1 MANPIL
7 ALVHSIILLT
17 CPLAACRKPAPA
29 VTSCPELDRA
39 GRDLISPLR
48 ERILPSEGL
57 IARLDLHGDEVV
69 ADVGAGPGYLSLPL
83 AAHLPR
89 GRVLALDIEPSYLCA
104 LRQRA
109 AAAGLANVEA
119 RLVSSEDPGLPP
131 QSVDLALLVQ
141 VDHYLPDRQRY
152 FRALCKALR
161 PAGRIALVNYL
172 RFRDADLEAAR
183 AVSLRPR
190 IAADLG
196 NDLFLAVLSPD
207 EKTGDAGGA
216 NCSE

>member
-1 MANPIL
+1 MASL
-7 ALVHSIILLT
+7 
-17 CPLAACRKPAPA
+17 LAACHKPVPA
-29 VTSCPELDRA
+29 VASCPELDRA
-39 GRDLISPLR
+39 GRDLISPFR
-48 ERILPSEGL
+48 ERILPPQSL
-57 IARLDLHGDEVV
+57 IARLELNGDEVV

-109 AAAGLANVEA
+109 GAAGLTNIED
-119 RLVSSEDPGLPP
+119 RLVSREDPGLAT

-141 VDHYLPDRQRY
+141 VDQYLSERRRY

-161 PAGRIALVNYL
+161 PSGRIALVNYL
-172 RFRDADLEAAR
+172 RFRDADLEAAE
-183 AVSLRPR
+183 AVSLRAR
-190 IAADLG
+190 TVTELG
-196 NDLFLAVLSPD
+196 NDLFLLVLSPY
-207 EKTGDAGGA
+207 EGRIGTSGG